1 MGSKRKW
8 LPAEEDTFI
17 RIWSDNLDL
26 YRSGKTQIE
35 ICRLLEDEFRFE
47 GIEIN
52 PVGIKMKMNSFKR
65 KYFHIAK
72 GDEKLQTRKWRHFK
86 TLETIFGTQLKELEE
101 SFDSDETVAKQT
113 RKTRSRKT
121 NIPDNKPFNQVYVD
135 ECTSLLL
142 DEEDCTPPSSSTSE
156 VYQEPSA
163 KKQKIN
169 EDRQEPPAKQHS
181 SSNAK
186 NSKQSVQ
193 NSKPNSL
200 YTKAGK
206 LRQPKRPRRNW
217 TIEEEVTFI
226 EVWKNY
232 VGDLLGEGKK
242 KADIY
247 RAMKNELQTYGV
259 GLDKIPSDVK
269 AKMESLKR
277 TFKSEHEIYG
287 ANSEWIHYAKLVDV
301 VGPLNGILIETHHDT
316 SSSSDDWFPNKMKAE
331 SRSQFPDPLEEQKQQ
346 DANDSDDS
354 FCWVLEEAAEAPSSH
369 PEPPSD
375 SATNQLLEH
384 TDEGCSPVE
393 SPVDFSEFN
402 NANNNDS
409 ETCKDYMQ
417 DLEETEETDESTEQP
432 DDNPSSHKQKSV
444 EQFTQFVAKELLVLD
459 DDLFLEAKRCIYDVL
474 HNMERKQLKLNKH

>member
-8 LPAEEDTFI
+8 LPTEEDTFI
-17 RIWSDNLDL
+17 RIWFDNLDL
-26 YRSGKTQIE
+26 YRRGKKQIE

-52 PVGIKMKMNSFKR
+52 PEGIKMKMDSFKR

-72 GDEKLQTRKWRHFK
+72 GYAKLQTRKWRHFK
-86 TLETIFGTQLKELEE
+86 TLETILGTQLKELEE
-101 SFDSDETVAKQT
+101 SVDSNETVA
-113 RKTRSRKT
+113 
-121 NIPDNKPFNQVYVD
+121 NNPFNQVYVD
-135 ECTSLLL
+135 ECTSWLL

-156 VYQEPSA
+156 VYQEPSE

-169 EDRQEPPAKQHS
+169 EDRQESPAKQHT

-193 NSKPNSL
+193 NSKPSSL

-247 RAMKNELQTYGV
+247 RAMKKELQTYGV
-259 GLDKIPSDVK
+259 GLDKIASDVK

-277 TFKSEHEIYG
+277 TFKSEHETFG
-287 ANSEWIHYAKLVDV
+287 AKSEWIHYAKLVDV

-331 SRSQFPDPLEEQKQQ
+331 SRSQFPDPLKEQKQQ
-346 DANDSDDS
+346 DANDSNDS

-375 SATNQLLEH
+375 SATNQFLEH
-384 TDEGCSPVE
+384 TDEECSPVQ
-393 SPVDFSEFN
+393 SPVHFSEFN
-402 NANNNDS
+402 NASNKDS

-417 DLEETEETDESTEQP
+417 DLEETEEADESPKQP

-444 EQFTQFVAKELLVLD
+444 KQFTQFVAKELLVLD
-459 DDLFLEAKRCIYDVL
+459 DDLFLEAKRCIYNVL
-474 HNMERKQLKLNKH
+474 YNMERKQLKLNKH